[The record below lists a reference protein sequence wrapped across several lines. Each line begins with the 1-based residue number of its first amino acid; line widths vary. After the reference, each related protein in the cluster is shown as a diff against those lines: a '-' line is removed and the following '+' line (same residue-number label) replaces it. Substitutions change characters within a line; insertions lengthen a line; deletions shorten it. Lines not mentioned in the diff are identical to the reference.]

1 MKNTKVMKRV
11 CVCVCVCVCVGGYG
25 LRRLEMVLSVLTR
38 FVRSGNSAVSG
49 VRSSVVRA
57 RGCWEVAVGGAPD
70 VKFALCTVAGMVVR
84 VGMAQR
90 VTV

>member
-1 MKNTKVMKRV
+1 MEREVQAV
-11 CVCVCVCVCVGGYG
+11 CC
-25 LRRLEMVLSVLTR
+25 SA

-70 VKFALCTVAGMVVR
+70 VKFALCTVI
-84 VGMAQR
+84 
-90 VTV
+90 